1 MMVTGDHPATATT
14 IARWVNIVT
23 NEKVLNVTKENARK
37 IVDEDTTVPK
47 DTLVAIDVIDDSSEK
62 DEEERHKRKSKSISD
77 NNLTSG
83 SANNL
88 CFRALPA

>member
-23 NEKVLNVTKENARK
+23 NENVLNVTKENARK

-47 DTLVAIDVIDDSSEK
+47 DTLVPIDVLDHSSEAE
-62 DEEERHKRKSKSISD
+62 DEERKKRMSK
-77 NNLTSG
+77 
-83 SANNL
+83 
-88 CFRALPA
+88 

>member
-37 IVDEDTTVPK
+37 IVDDDTTVPK
-47 DTLVAIDVIDDSSEK
+47 DTLVEIDVLDDNSERE
-62 DEEERHKRKSKSISD
+62 EEERKKRKSKSI
-77 NNLTSG
+77 L
-83 SANNL
+83 
-88 CFRALPA
+88 